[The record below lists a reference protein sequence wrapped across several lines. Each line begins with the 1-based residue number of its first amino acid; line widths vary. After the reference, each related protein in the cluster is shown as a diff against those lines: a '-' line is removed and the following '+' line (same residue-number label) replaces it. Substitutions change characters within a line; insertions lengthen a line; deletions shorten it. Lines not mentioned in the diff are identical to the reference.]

1 MLMQATEEAKDNVKF
16 LNTLERHLRLLADPP
31 ADTLKAFRL
40 IQEAL
45 LPLMEALRLVWVLSS
60 YYSQDDTMGMLL
72 QQIGTQIGKLLFG
85 RISRAS
91 SQDLFTYLSTHHLW
105 LLKFTYRQQGL
116 MRLMRMAKVC
126 DDYCS
131 QASLLSSNLSLDV
144 SHRTLIQTLTYTYYS
159 VSYT

>member
-45 LPLMEALRLVWVLSS
+45 LPLMESLRLVWVLSS

-85 RISRAS
+85 QISCACS
-91 SQDLFTYLSTHHLW
+91 HDIFIYLS
-105 LLKFTYRQQGL
+105 
-116 MRLMRMAKVC
+116 
-126 DDYCS
+126 
-131 QASLLSSNLSLDV
+131 
-144 SHRTLIQTLTYTYYS
+144 YTIS
-159 VSYT
+159 GF